1 MTFKVKDGLAVGA
14 NTIIDGSGNITTPT
28 NAKATLANS
37 STTAGLNLGTLS
49 VDPSGLA
56 TGDVWNNNGVLK
68 IRQSGGTKTI
78 AYTDSNITGTAANV
92 TGTVATGNGGTG
104 ITTTPP
110 AGAIAYGTGS
120 AYAFT
125 LAGSSGQYLTSAGTG
140 VPVWATLPTTIANA
154 TNVAITNDVSALS
167 TSTHY
172 IYFGTATSGNT
183 GIKSS
188 STRLTFV
195 PSSGNLATIGSVA
208 AGSAGLIISGST
220 SGTSTIKASAAAG
233 TTTFTLP
240 TIGGAIVTTGDTGT
254 VTSTIIATETI
265 TNTDIST
272 TAAIA
277 VSKLAANTISNVT
290 LGNNLASLTMGTG
303 LSGTVSTY
311 NGSAAVTASLAT
323 SGVTLGTYGSATSI
337 PSITVDTYGRITA
350 ASGNAITIGSGTLT
364 TDVSTAGST
373 NTTVA
378 LSLDVSF
385 NANSTAN
392 SKIKPVIGPSL
403 SALATIMAAAPNGV
417 LAKTGVDTYGIATNI
432 GTATALQTARTIQGV
447 SFDGSANIT
456 FLNAGTGV
464 TVSTPGSTGSTI
476 SIGQAVATSSDVRF
490 NSIGVGVAASG
501 VLGSITATS
510 FNGISGFTTTLP
522 LPASGLGSVGSATTA
537 ARSDHVHPSVAEA
550 SFFYESAN
558 IINTTYTITA
568 GNNAMTPGPITI
580 ASGFTVTVPSGSVW
594 TIV

>member
-14 NTIIDGSGNITTPT
+14 NTIIDGFGNLTPNGKTTL
-28 NAKATLANS
+28 NN
-37 STTAGLNLGTLS
+37 TTTTSGLNLGNGTA
-49 VDPSGLA
+49 DPSALV
-56 TGDVWNNNGVLK
+56 TGDFWNTSGVLK

-125 LAGSSGQYLTSAGTG
+125 AVGSSGYYLTSAGAG
-140 VPVWATLPTTIANA
+140 VPVWVPLPTTISNA

-172 IYFGTATSGNT
+172 LHFGALTTGNDAV
-183 GIKSS
+183 KVS

-195 PSSGNLATIGSVA
+195 PSSGNLATIGSVGV
-208 AGSAGLIISGST
+208 GSAGLIISGLT
-220 SGTSTIKASAAAG
+220 SGTSTIKASDVAG

-254 VTSTIIATETI
+254 VTSAMIATETI
-265 TNTDIST
+265 ANTDISL

-277 VSKLAANTISNVT
+277 VSKLAANQISGVT
-290 LGNNLASLTMGTG
+290 LGGTLFGLTLGTG
-303 LSGTVSTY
+303 LTGGTY
-311 NGSAAVTASLAT
+311 NGAAAVTASLAT
-323 SGVTLGTYGSATSI
+323 SGVTLGSYGSATSI

-350 ASGNAITIGSGTLT
+350 ASGNTITIGSGTLT

-392 SKIKPVIGPSL
+392 SKIKPVIGPAI
-403 SALATIMAAAPNGV
+403 SALTTIMTGAGTTGI
-417 LAKTGVDTYGIATNI
+417 LAKTGQDTYGFATNI

-464 TVSTPGSTGSTI
+464 TVSAPDVTGSTI

-490 NSIGVGVAASG
+490 NSIGVGVVASG
-501 VLGSITATS
+501 VLGTITATS

-550 SFFYESAN
+550 SFFYESAK